1 MRFGGASYITC
12 VKPVSSSS
20 YCVAASSRVRAR
32 SLFISSANF
41 SLFQRSTCEGLSC
54 RPHSPKMQT
63 SAVEATIDAAE
74 VALDELQRLFSVLA
88 ADEQQRLPPGIVA
101 RTARLAEIAGLLGET
116 AGLLQA
122 PVVAAH
128 SGDDREASGPSPTGS
143 GKGFASRVKTG
154 VRTQGTRLTQRRHG
168 SFSRRA
174 PSASGPWEAPSVEE
188 SSDVAAA
195 QFHAVF
201 TGDAEP
207 PDSCSSPPDA
217 ARSRARARARALG
230 EAHGQTAELDQVE
243 SEEEEAEPE
252 PPNSSSGRSGFA
264 SRIKTNVQMQGTR
277 LNIRRQG
284 SFSRMPVGRASAD
297 VDSNEGLSAVLS
309 AEQAAVA
316 FQAAFQADGARTA
329 RD

>member
-1 MRFGGASYITC
+1 
-12 VKPVSSSS
+12 
-20 YCVAASSRVRAR
+20 
-32 SLFISSANF
+32 
-41 SLFQRSTCEGLSC
+41 
-54 RPHSPKMQT
+54 MQT

-128 SGDDREASGPSPTGS
+128 SGDYDREASEPSPTGS

-207 PDSCSSPPDA
+207 PDFCSSPPDA

-230 EAHGQTAELDQVE
+230 EAHGQTAELEQE
-243 SEEEEAEPE
+243 SEEELEAEPE

-264 SRIKTNVQMQGTR
+264 SRIKTNVQTQGTR

-297 VDSNEGLSAVLS
+297 VDSNGGMSAVLS

-316 FQAAFQADGARTA
+316 FQAAFQADGART
-329 RD
+329 